1 MLCSSVSLA
10 SVYVFPV
17 INIII
22 IIIILL
28 LLLFKDFLLQ
38 VCINCISV
46 LCEILKIT

>member
-17 INIII
+17 IYIII
-22 IIIILL
+22 IIIIL